1 MLRARLTRQSLRKV
15 YLMGTVQAKEEKQA
29 KRAKLASKSK
39 LSFADDEEEDEV
51 KPQS

>member
-1 MLRARLTRQSLRKV
+1 MPE
-15 YLMGTVQAKEEKQA
+15 GIVQAKEEKLA

-51 KPQS
+51 GLSKTMYFGHQCT